1 MSQPT
6 RSDVHVNKPL
16 TMMSIAYIQDS
27 KDFVADKIFPVVPV
41 QKQSDR
47 YFSYD
52 KGYWFR
58 TGAQKRA
65 PGSES
70 AGGGFHVDNTPSY
83 FCDVIAHH
91 MDVDDQTRQNAD
103 EPINMDRDATQFVT
117 QQLLLKRE
125 IDFMAKYFAANIWTG
140 HAGGDFTPALTW
152 DNAAS
157 LPIND
162 IDNLKSEVKSKTG
175 RMPNTLTVARDVFTM
190 LKNNPSILDR
200 IKYTQRGLITE
211 DLLASLF
218 GVDKF
223 LVADAVLNSA
233 QEGQADSL
241 NFIVS
246 KKALLTYAAPAPSI
260 MQPSAGYTF
269 SWTGLFGAGAYGNR
283 VSSFRM
289 EHLKSDRI
297 EGEMAYNQKVVGADL
312 GVYIPQ
318 AIA

>member
-125 IDFMAKYFAANIWTG
+125 IDFMAKYFATNIWTG